1 MKTCRY
7 CNTPARSERQKY
19 CAKCGKPFDELE
31 QQEKPIRLE
40 IPSEPV
46 KVISAQPEPVLEPKS
61 EAAPLGKSVMRRH
74 KAFAPILDTEE
85 EKKLDSKA
93 KPEPVVPA
101 RRRSR
106 LGVVSEEERADSVPT
121 VELKEKVGE
130 PSLREKEVERVE
142 VQTSLNP
149 PVQKENNTEPKVLK
163 QSTNVEIPVH
173 MADEVYSSQTK
184 TPKAESQAV
193 SADVFFAQTGAE
205 AVSEIKKQKIRA
217 QTPMTQESLKQ
228 QKPVEKK
235 KKLSNTADNI
245 KKIRKIVIVLLV
257 LLLVVALAVGGFF
270 VRKKLEESKSVVI
283 GETSYSIKETTSL
296 SLESP
301 SNEDWNSLCKLTE
314 LTSLTVVSNG
324 KTVLSGTQIEKLA
337 ELQKLT
343 EFSVDDVQFPDGL
356 SALSEL
362 GTLES
367 LSLTNCKLTSDQLN
381 GVNLL
386 LSLHKLN
393 LEGNSLTDISF
404 LQSGMQLE
412 EINLSKNQITDY
424 TPLVS
429 ISNTLLSLSVDL
441 CQVQTLDNLPALK
454 SLTVNDQ
461 RITDVS
467 SYLTEQRRAIEQ
479 CSNIITKF
487 EDNDFNAL
495 DATLEQ
501 LESTDVLS
509 DARIYANGW
518 LMGNGSEWNVIKAS
532 LPADAK
538 MLVVDTNGFY
548 CGQMQSGQRSGTGV
562 QVFAGNH
569 SVYSGAWVND
579 LPNGAGVYRKTTTDG
594 TVLEFSGDYIDGL
607 EDGTMTFKV
616 TTATDSQSGTYTA
629 SKGTRTTV
637 RQISDTQAAFIQ
649 FDTIYWYD
657 TAPNNHGV
665 AIADIPYQ
673 EEKAVQIQPES
684 KPVQIAASSGGK
696 NSSTGNKSS
705 ANRSSGNS
713 TPQTSAPEV
722 SAPSSS
728 STASSGSGLW
738 NPTPEEIRQ
747 GIQTA
752 SDIYHAAK
760 EIYDFFN

>member
-19 CAKCGKPFDELE
+19 CAKCGKPFDEPE
-31 QQEKPIRLE
+31 QQEEPIRLE
-40 IPSEPV
+40 IQSAPA
-46 KVISAQPEPVLEPKS
+46 KVISAQPEPVSEPES
-61 EAAPLGKSVMRRH
+61 EAISLGKSVMRRH
-74 KAFAPILDTEE
+74 KASAPVLDTEE
-85 EKKLDSKA
+85 EKLDSKA

-106 LGVVSEEERADSVPT
+106 LGAEEELANSVPT
-121 VELKEKVGE
+121 VELKEKVGD
-130 PSLREKEVERVE
+130 SSSQKKEVERVE
-142 VQTSLNP
+142 IQTSLNP
-149 PVQKENNTEPKVLK
+149 PVQKENNEEQKV
-163 QSTNVEIPVH
+163 STSVEIPVH
-173 MADEVYSSQTK
+173 MADEVHSSQTK
-184 TPKAESQAV
+184 TPKTEPQAV
-193 SADVFFAQTGAE
+193 SADVFFAQTEAE
-205 AVSEIKKQKIRA
+205 SVSEIKKRKIRA
-217 QTPMTQESLKQ
+217 QTPMIRESLEQ
-228 QKPVEKK
+228 QKSAEEKK
-235 KKLSNTADNI
+235 KTSNTANNV
-245 KKIRKIVIVLLV
+245 KKTRKIVIVLLI
-257 LLLVVALAVGGFF
+257 LLLVAVLVVGGFF
-270 VRKKLEESKSVVI
+270 VWKKIEESKSVII
-283 GETSYSIKETTSL
+283 GETSYSIEETTSL
-296 SLESP
+296 SLQSP
-301 SNEDWNSLCKLTE
+301 SDEDWNSLCKLTE
-314 LTSLTVVSNG
+314 LTSLTVVGNG

-343 EFSVDDVQFPDGL
+343 EFSVDGVQFPDGL

-424 TPLVS
+424 TPLAS
-429 ISNTLLSLSVDL
+429 ISNTLLSLDVDL
-441 CQVQTLDNLPALK
+441 CHAQTLDNLPVLK
-454 SLTVNDQ
+454 SLTVNGQ
-461 RITDVS
+461 KITDVS
-467 SYLTEQRRAIEQ
+467 SYLTEQRSAIEQ
-479 CSNIITKF
+479 YSDIVAKF
-487 EDNDFNAL
+487 ENNDFNAL
-495 DATLEQ
+495 SVALEQ
-501 LESTDVLS
+501 LESTDTLS
-509 DARIYANGW
+509 DTRVYANGW

-562 QVFAGNH
+562 QLFAGNH
-569 SVYSGAWVND
+569 SVYSGTWVND
-579 LPNGAGVYRKTTTDG
+579 LPNGAGIYRKTTADG

-607 EDGTMTFKV
+607 EDGTMVFKV

-657 TAPNNHGV
+657 TVPNNHGV
-665 AIADIPYQ
+665 AIAGIPYQ

-684 KPVQIAASSGGK
+684 KPAQTAASSGSK
-696 NSSTGNKSS
+696 NSSSGNKGSTS
-705 ANRSSGNS
+705 GSSGNS
-713 TPQTSAPEV
+713 TPQASAPEV
-722 SAPSSS
+722 SES
-728 STASSGSGLW
+728 STASSGSGSW

-747 GIQTA
+747 GIQEGIQTA